1 MGIFRRF
8 VVEQNGEHVH
18 ELNLKNRGVIPIIDI
33 VRLHALANGLIEVNT
48 LDRLSALVDCKAMTI
63 VDSRNIQDALQLLM
77 QLRLTHQ
84 AQEIVKGRSPSNY
97 INPAS
102 LSKIVAKQLKDTFGI
117 VKDAQQGIK
126 LKYRQGL
133 G

>member
-1 MGIFRRF
+1 
-8 VVEQNGEHVH
+8 
-18 ELNLKNRGVIPIIDI
+18 
-33 VRLHALANGLIEVNT
+33 
-48 LDRLSALVDCKAMTI
+48 
-63 VDSRNIQDALQLLM
+63 LLM